1 MVAQELHYMEVAP
14 RCLVKLLLLGKVVLQ
29 NQTLRRES
37 DQNKNMA
44 SNHFTISHFSRE
56 ISFGVSN
63 QMDAFD
69 ADSSQIWPQAMEEE
83 LQT

>member
-1 MVAQELHYMEVAP
+1 MVAQELHYLEVAP

-44 SNHFTISHFSRE
+44 SNYFLVNSI
-56 ISFGVSN
+56 
-63 QMDAFD
+63 
-69 ADSSQIWPQAMEEE
+69 
-83 LQT
+83 